1 MIKNSMILEFELK
14 KQTLIRKDVFRPV
27 ANSKNYLYAHFTFD
41 DDWDELEKYALFN
54 YGNLTYKTPLNEN
67 NMCKVDIDVIKA
79 NGFFVSIVGEKDN
92 INVLITANKLL
103 VGVTENDLQ
112 NGVEAPVRFINSNT
126 LNYKKDGDVLLI
138 DIPNIYGTKLELD
151 NANGIIKLLGRK
163 NEDNDNYVILSQIDL
178 PTEKIITNIRYN
190 EETESLIFSFENSP
204 DIVVN
209 IGDIFNIDNYYTKEQ
224 TDNIFVKQVIGK
236 QLSTND
242 FTNEEKEKLQILENY
257 DDTEI
262 KNLLEGKQNA
272 LATDNTI
279 NLVNDEISVNTDV
292 IATKDYVH
300 NSFATNDEMTTML
313 EEVFS

>member
-41 DDWDELEKYALFN
+41 DDWDGLEKYALFN
-54 YGNLTYKTPLNEN
+54 YGNLTYKTPLNEI

-79 NGFFVSIVGEKDN
+79 NGFFVSVVGEKDN
-92 INVLITANKLL
+92 EKIFITANKLL

-112 NGVEAPVRFINSNT
+112 TGVEAPVRYINSNT
-126 LNYKKDGDVLLI
+126 LNHKKDGDVLLI
-138 DIPNIYGTKLELD
+138 EIPNIYGTKLELD
-151 NANGIIKLLGRK
+151 NTNGIIKLLGRK
-163 NEDNDNYVILSQIDL
+163 NEDDNNYIVLSEVDL

-190 EETESLIFSFENSP
+190 EETESLIFSFENNP
-204 DIVVN
+204 EIIVH
-209 IGDIFNIDNYYTKEQ
+209 IWDIFELYNYYTIEQ
-224 TDNIFVKQVIGK
+224 SNNTFVKQVIGK

-242 FTNEEKEKLQILENY
+242 FTNEEKEKLQSLENY
-257 DDTEI
+257 DDTEL
-262 KNLLEGKQNA
+262 KNLLENKQNA

-292 IATKDYVH
+292 ISTKDYVH
-300 NSFATNDEMTTML
+300 NSFATNSEMTAML